1 MDYNLSG
8 KTFLITGITDRASL
22 ALPVAKKIQS
32 LGGNLVCTALG
43 LTPHHDNLSDKAKD
57 YLTKTYNDF
66 KAAVS
71 EELGSSVKTYPLDV
85 TLDGSIDDFAKALK
99 SDGIELDGY
108 LHSIAMDK
116 TIRAGVVKPLI
127 EVICDEF
134 MGAMDVSAYSLI
146 SLSRALVTTSV
157 LKKGS
162 SIAAFSYLGAEK
174 IVVHPYKNIG
184 VAKAALERIVFELSF
199 ELGKSHQI
207 RVNAI
212 RFSPYTASKAG
223 GAIQG
228 LGDAVAHCEEA
239 SPLGN
244 AQPEDLA
251 LETVYLLCH
260 AGRITG
266 EIRHVD
272 GGYHIRG

>member
-127 EVICDEF
+127 EVTRDEF